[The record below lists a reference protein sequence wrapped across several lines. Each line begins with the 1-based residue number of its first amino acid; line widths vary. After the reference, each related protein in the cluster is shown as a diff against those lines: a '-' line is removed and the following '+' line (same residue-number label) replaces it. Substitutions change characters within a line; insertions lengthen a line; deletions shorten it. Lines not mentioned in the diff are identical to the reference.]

1 MVLAMDWAFGLT
13 LTFLGMGVTLA
24 TLVLLIGVI
33 TVMTRLF
40 PFKEE
45 EKKEG

>member
-1 MVLAMDWAFGLT
+1 MVLAMDWPFGLT

-24 TLVLLIGVI
+24 TLALLIGVI
-33 TVMTRLF
+33 TVMTRLL

-45 EKKEG
+45 DKKED